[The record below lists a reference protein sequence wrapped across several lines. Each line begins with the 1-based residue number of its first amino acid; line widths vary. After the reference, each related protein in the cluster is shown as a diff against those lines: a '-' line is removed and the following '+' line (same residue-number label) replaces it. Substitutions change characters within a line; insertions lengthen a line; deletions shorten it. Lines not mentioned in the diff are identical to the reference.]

1 MEPPRKAGQP
11 GSAKSRRPAGAPDTP
26 PGPAGVPAEGRPGA
40 NPAEPDA
47 EASEE
52 QSQSFESERA
62 RAEDSAGIDS
72 RAEDS
77 AGIDSRA
84 EDSAGVDSQE
94 AARVDADLD
103 ELIETRKERDEYL
116 ELARRTKA
124 DFENYR
130 RRAARDTQEAERRG
144 KSALARDLLPA
155 LDNLERA
162 LRASGTDPE
171 SARDEGANAEDGGGL
186 AHGVRL
192 TYHDLRGTLER
203 AGVESYDPKGER
215 FDPTLHEA
223 LATRAEE
230 GTEAGIVL
238 ETVEKGYRLDGQV
251 LRPARVVVSE

>member
-11 GSAKSRRPAGAPDTP
+11 GSAESRRPAGVPDTP
-26 PGPAGVPAEGRPGA
+26 PDPAGAPRRDP
-40 NPAEPDA
+40 PAEPDA
-47 EASEE
+47 RASERQG
-52 QSQSFESERA
+52 QSGERERA

-77 AGIDSRA
+77 AGT
-84 EDSAGVDSQE
+84 DSQE

-103 ELIETRKERDEYL
+103 ELLETRKERDEYL

-144 KSALARDLLPA
+144 KSALARDLVPA

-162 LRASGTDPE
+162 LRASGIDPE
-171 SARDEGANAEDGGGL
+171 SARDEGATAEDGGGL
-186 AHGVRL
+186 PHGVRL

-215 FDPTLHEA
+215 FDPTWHEA